1 MLKSASNIG
10 AKVIDIKKIPT
21 YIEIG
26 LNEFTIPIDLNTR
39 YTEESTKNVNTVTYK
54 VNGGVVTLP
63 FSVNNGDSLTFTVNK
78 KGWDNL
84 KIL

>member
-1 MLKSASNIG
+1 MRR
-10 AKVIDIKKIPT
+10 IKTIET
-21 YIEIG
+21 SVTIEIG

-78 KGWDNL
+78 TDISKTSVVTLNGL
-84 KIL
+84 LLS